1 MKYIFKQID
10 NFTPSET
17 TVEFTADTLS
27 TILEQFEMFLRGSGF
42 HFTGNLDFIP
52 EEEYFGDGHE
62 GMGSTLDDYPELK
75 EEHEWTKTIRGESE
89 WSWPFSPK
97 SLSPKP
103 PSIYEGDLNSPSAG
117 VSDSWTDPWKGVAPS
132 VAMQWTANELM
143 KDKINTT
150 LDVCPV
156 CKIDNG
162 VMLQHECWDKN
173 CPKGQDAN

>member
-27 TILEQFEMFLRGSGF
+27 TILEQFEMFIRGCGF
-42 HFTGNLDFIP
+42 HPSGTLDFIP
-52 EEEYFGDGHE
+52 DEEYYGDGHE

-75 EEHEWTKTIRGESE
+75 EEHEWTKTLRNDSE
-89 WSWPFSPK
+89 WPFQK
-97 SLSPKP
+97 E
-103 PSIYEGDLNSPSAG
+103 SIYDGDLNSPSAG
-117 VSDSWTDPWKGVAPS
+117 APDSWTDPWKGVAPS

>member
-75 EEHEWTKTIRGESE
+75 EEHEWTKTLRGESE
-89 WSWPFSPK
+89 WLWPFSPN
-97 SLSPKP
+97 P
-103 PSIYEGDLNSPSAG
+103 PS
-117 VSDSWTDPWKGVAPS
+117 T
-132 VAMQWTANELM
+132 AMQWTVDQLT
-143 KDKINTT
+143 KDKS
-150 LDVCPV
+150 VCPV
-156 CKIDNG
+156 CKIDNET
-162 VMLQHECWDKN
+162 MLQHECWDKN